1 MNSDDSPSE
10 KCKIRPLH
18 ILNNV
23 HQSGVNCLHASD
35 IQDCHSSRGGFLLNI
50 ILSGGDDQAL
60 YYLRFELSLSATV
73 TNNDFIPPHA
83 AQNPLLDCLLT
94 TLNTKRLS
102 PNILTFF

>member
-23 HQSGVNCLHASD
+23 YQSGVNCLHAPD
-35 IQDCHSSRGGFLLNI
+35 IQDCHSSHGGFWLNI
-50 ILSGGDDQAL
+50 ILSGGDNQAL
-60 YYLRFELSLSATV
+60 YYLRFELSLLATV

-83 AQNPLLDCLLT
+83 AQNPVLDCLFT
-94 TLNTKRLS
+94 
-102 PNILTFF
+102 ILTPSDSPLIS